1 MSVFSYFFTSSMT
14 FCSDS
19 GSEGCLDVE
28 PVELVE
34 DFFMLLVGFKDSGR
48 IPYLKDEDRANLFKI
63 DVIENV
69 TFVEATPKLAIEVQ
83 CSSES
88 SFF

>member
-1 MSVFSYFFTSSMT
+1 MSIFSYFFTSSMT

-34 DFFMLLVGFKDSGR
+34 DFFMLLVGFKDSGS
-48 IPYLKDEDRANLFKI
+48 IPYLKDEGNDRAN
-63 DVIENV
+63 
-69 TFVEATPKLAIEVQ
+69 FVQ
-83 CSSES
+83 DRRY
-88 SFF
+88 